1 MSDRKSPD
9 RPYVGIGAVI
19 VHEGRVVLVKRRFEP
34 LAGQWSIP
42 GGAVEAGETLEACVV
57 REMLEETGFVVE
69 VGPVIEVLDRI
80 THDEEGR
87 VIYHFVLIDY
97 LCRPLAGE
105 LRAGSDVA
113 EAALAEPSE
122 LGQYELTPKATSVI
136 ERALEMARDMPPP
149 VGQE

>member
-1 MSDRKSPD
+1 
-9 RPYVGIGAVI
+9 
-19 VHEGRVVLVKRRFEP
+19 
-34 LAGQWSIP
+34 
-42 GGAVEAGETLEACVV
+42 VEAGETLEACVA

-122 LGQYELTPKATSVI
+122 LEQYQLTPKATSVI

-149 VGQE
+149 VRQEVGQE